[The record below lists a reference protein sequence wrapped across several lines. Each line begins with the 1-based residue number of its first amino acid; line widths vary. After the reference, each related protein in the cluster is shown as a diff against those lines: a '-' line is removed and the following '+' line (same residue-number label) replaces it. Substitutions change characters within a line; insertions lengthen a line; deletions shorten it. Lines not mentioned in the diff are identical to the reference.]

1 MQVSDFLAPLELVEF
16 VVKALINRLKV
27 LPALELKLLDEFGD
41 QLKKA
46 WSGADQPMA
55 DLAESV
61 MADSVTADSVP
72 VVADSVM
79 AGSVMADSV
88 VRLKE
93 ALPVVKQERLVKV
106 AKLGHV

>member
-1 MQVSDFLAPLELVEF
+1 MAILLVVQQEATQMQVSDFLAPLELVEF

-61 MADSVTADSVP
+61 MADSVTADSV
-72 VVADSVM
+72 VVDY
-79 AGSVMADSV
+79 VMADSV
-88 VRLKE
+88 VDD
-93 ALPVVKQERLVKV
+93 
-106 AKLGHV
+106 